1 MVLDSSVLI
10 AILMQEPEAASFAEA
25 IADNRSVFLSAA
37 SLLEVSTVIDTR
49 KGDDG
54 ARDLDLL
61 IYRSGIEIVAV
72 DSAQVEIARGAWR
85 KYGKGR
91 HKAALNYGDCFSYA
105 LAKAKGAPLLY
116 KGNDFAAT
124 DLPTNPMTL

>member
-10 AILMQEPEAASFAEA
+10 AILMQEPEAASFAET
-25 IADNRSVFLSAA
+25 IAESSPVLLSAA
-37 SLLEVSTVIDTR
+37 SLLETSMVIDTR

-61 IYRSGIEIVAV
+61 IYRSGIEIVPV
-72 DSAQVEIARGAWR
+72 DSAQVEIARVAWR

-124 DLPTNPMTL
+124 DLPTNPVTL

>member
-1 MVLDSSVLI
+1 MVLDSSALV
-10 AILMQEPEAASFAEA
+10 AILMQEPEAASLANA
-25 IADNRSVFLSAA
+25 IASNSPVFLSAA
-37 SLLEVSTVIDTR
+37 SLLEVSMVIDTR

-61 IYRSGIEIVAV
+61 IYRSGFEIVPV
-72 DSAQVEIARGAWR
+72 DKAQVEIARVAWR

-91 HKAALNYGDCFSYA
+91 HRAALNYGDCFSYA

-116 KGNDFAAT
+116 KGNHFAAT
-124 DLPTNPMTL
+124 DLPKNPMIL